1 MDKPLRK
8 SMNLSCKDSKGQ
20 PEVPRL
26 REDVR
31 EDEGGPDRG
40 GEEDERRRLR
50 RGGGGRG
57 TAAHPLRVQ
66 LEEEVEARVEVDARR
81 GKLLLPQQEGQRVR
95 RVLQS
100 MIALCRVECETNTS
114 KFKHVP
120 HSAQGSK
127 DR

>member
-1 MDKPLRK
+1 MRRSLKYVWHRVRSNGP
-8 SMNLSCKDSKGQ
+8 

-50 RGGGGRG
+50 RGGRRG
-57 TAAHPLRVQ
+57 AAAHPLRVE

-81 GKLLLPQQEGQRVR
+81 GQLLLPQQEGQRVR
-95 RVLQS
+95 SVLKKVGMDCGTRARKGQ
-100 MIALCRVECETNTS
+100 MFIQPC
-114 KFKHVP
+114 
-120 HSAQGSK
+120 G
-127 DR
+127 

>member
-1 MDKPLRK
+1 MNKPLRK
-8 SMNLSCKDSKGQ
+8 SMKLSCKNSEGQ

-26 REDVR
+26 REDVG
-31 EDEGGPDRG
+31 EDEGGPHGG

-50 RGGGGRG
+50 HRGGR
-57 TAAHPLRVQ
+57 AAHPLRVQ

-100 MIALCRVECETNTS
+100 MIALCRVECETNTT
-114 KFKHVP
+114 KF
-120 HSAQGSK
+120 
-127 DR
+127 